1 MLAAAATAGWASLGL
16 LGKLAFAL
24 GIGPQALV
32 TLRVI
37 MAVAILTVI
46 LSLTD
51 RPALQLPR
59 SSLPLFLALG
69 AAVALNYSMFFHGVA
84 ILSVGVSISIFYLY
98 PIFVTIAAFFF
109 LKEPLSWEKGVALAV
124 AIVGTSLVSGMWES
138 AISLSAV
145 GIAFVLAAAVGCA
158 AYTLLVKAALHEHP
172 PARVLF
178 YSLTFSLPLLLMAT
192 FLTHEKLIAP
202 YPVAAWGIIL
212 LLALFPTLLGYYLF
226 TLALERIEAGR
237 ASIIGTLEP
246 VLASLL
252 AFIFLKERLT
262 PLQGV
267 GIIFILLGAGLAQHK
282 RVEPGMSDEL
292 PLTGEEA
299 SK

>member
-1 MLAAAATAGWASLGL
+1 M
-16 LGKLAFAL
+16 
-24 GIGPQALV
+24 
-32 TLRVI
+32 
-37 MAVAILTVI
+37 
-46 LSLTD
+46 
-51 RPALQLPR
+51 
-59 SSLPLFLALG
+59 
-69 AAVALNYSMFFHGVA
+69 
-84 ILSVGVSISIFYLY
+84 
-98 PIFVTIAAFFF
+98 
-109 LKEPLSWEKGVALAV
+109 
-124 AIVGTSLVSGMWES
+124 
-138 AISLSAV
+138 
-145 GIAFVLAAAVGCA
+145 
-158 AYTLLVKAALHEHP
+158 
-172 PARVLF
+172 
-178 YSLTFSLPLLLMAT
+178 
-192 FLTHEKLIAP
+192 
-202 YPVAAWGIIL
+202 
-212 LLALFPTLLGYYLF
+212 LALFPTLLGYYLF